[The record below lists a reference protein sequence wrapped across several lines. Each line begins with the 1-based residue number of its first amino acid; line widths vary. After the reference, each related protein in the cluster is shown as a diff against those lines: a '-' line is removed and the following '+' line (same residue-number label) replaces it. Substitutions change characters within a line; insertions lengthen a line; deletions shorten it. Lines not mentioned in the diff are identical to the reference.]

1 MIPLFL
7 NWSVV
12 IILGAATAFKHST
25 ASPAKK
31 KKKKRNWLLDIT
43 HRFLFPILTAPSHLL
58 FQGSSPHSSFD
69 YLPQRSVTQ
78 VLSSVHC
85 SPLCIQS
92 PSLIHEGPTP
102 FICWCSQI
110 LYLSQNS
117 PQSFSPPA
125 CWASLLW
132 YTVGISRS
140 KHPKLN
146 SPFFLQIASPQICVW
161 CIVGETNK
169 FWMSREDF
177 ELGITE

>member
-25 ASPAKK
+25 ASPRQKK
-31 KKKKRNWLLDIT
+31 KKEKRNWLLDIT

-102 FICWCSQI
+102 LHMLMFPNFISKSKLSPELQVHLPAGH
-110 LYLSQNS
+110 LYCDTL
-117 PQSFSPPA
+117 
-125 CWASLLW
+125 
-132 YTVGISRS
+132 
-140 KHPKLN
+140 
-146 SPFFLQIASPQICVW
+146 
-161 CIVGETNK
+161 
-169 FWMSREDF
+169 
-177 ELGITE
+177 